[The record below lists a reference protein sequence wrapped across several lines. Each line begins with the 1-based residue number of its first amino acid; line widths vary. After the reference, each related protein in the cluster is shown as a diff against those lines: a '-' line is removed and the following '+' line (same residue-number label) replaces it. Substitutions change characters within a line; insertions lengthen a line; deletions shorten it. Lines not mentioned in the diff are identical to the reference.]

1 MHTYTEQWL
10 LATKAALEF
19 YNKMNS
25 KRYRLVL
32 KALSTLKR
40 VGELD
45 NRLVADL
52 DHHVRGERTGIYVEF
67 ADNAAERY

>member
-1 MHTYTEQWL
+1 MNTYTEQWL

-19 YNKMNS
+19 HNKMNS

-40 VGELD
+40 GGELD
-45 NRLVADL
+45 NRLVDDL
-52 DHHVRGERTGIYVEF
+52 NRHVRGEKTGIYVEF
-67 ADNAAERY
+67 ADKVAER